1 MSIFNNILFLQDYP
15 TTARG
20 APAASSDY
28 SQGYGNRVASARAF
42 APLGHAR
49 HADQRNA
56 GAPAR
61 PSAASANDWL
71 PLCACG

>member
-1 MSIFNNILFLQDYP
+1 MSIFNNILFLHDDP
-15 TTARG
+15 TRPRVADAVQST
-20 APAASSDY
+20 Y

-42 APLGHAR
+42 APLGHGR
-49 HADQRNA
+49 HADHHRA

-61 PSAASANDWL
+61 SSAASANDRF

>member
-1 MSIFNNILFLQDYP
+1 MSIFNNILYLQDYP

-20 APAASSDY
+20 ADAVQSTY

-42 APLGHAR
+42 APLGHAGK
-49 HADQRNA
+49 ADHRTA
-56 GAPAR
+56 AAPAR
-61 PSAASANDWL
+61 PPAVSANDPF

>member
-15 TTARG
+15 STARD
-20 APAASSDY
+20 APAVSSDY

-56 GAPAR
+56 GAPAL
-61 PSAASANDWL
+61 PAASANDWF
-71 PLCACG
+71 PLRACG